1 MNEAYKQAVS
11 AALNTFL
18 TEVIEIV
25 TSAVEKRIEE
35 KLSEN
40 RLTKSDVENMISYA
54 IDEYDPTDH
63 YRFDDCVK
71 DLIAEEKGIDDDK
84 IRNFILNNLTISFD
98 IE

>member
-1 MNEAYKQAVS
+1 MS

-40 RLTKSDVENMISYA
+40 RLTKSDVEDMISYA

-63 YRFDDCVK
+63 RHFDNAVK
-71 DLIAEEKGIDDDK
+71 DLIAEEQDIDDK
-84 IRNFILNNLTISFD
+84 IRNFIHNNLTISFD